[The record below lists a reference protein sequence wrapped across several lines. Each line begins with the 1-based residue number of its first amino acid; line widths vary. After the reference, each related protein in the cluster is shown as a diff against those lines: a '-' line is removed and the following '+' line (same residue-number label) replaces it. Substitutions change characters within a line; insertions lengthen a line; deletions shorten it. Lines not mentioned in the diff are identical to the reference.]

1 MTTNEV
7 AIPGTVELTSPGLP
21 DPSDRALER
30 IEKQARAMSA
40 AHQLGSALAGTD
52 MVPRDYKGKPDNA
65 TAAILYGAELGLSA
79 IQSLQNVFIV
89 HGKPAMYAR
98 TMVALAINAG
108 HQVGEIASSAES
120 VTWFGKRGDTGQEFT
135 AEWTIE
141 RAKQA
146 EYLSNALYKKQP
158 IEMLRAKAQTEV
170 CRTLFADVLLG
181 MAYSVEDLELEGQPI
196 RAKAERVTAGPKRGM
211 AGLADSLGV
220 GGSAAAASDS
230 VENREPTQVSASDQG
245 EQVDTAAGSAPPADP
260 LCTRAQQQ
268 KLAILLDKEKVGD
281 RTAKLEY
288 LRDQFGRPFASSKEL
303 TKAEAS
309 QLIEYLERVQA
320 EDAAEAEPDTPANAA
335 GAQQ

>member
-1 MTTNEV
+1 MTSNEIAV
-7 AIPGTVELTSPGLP
+7 PGSVELTSPGLP

-30 IEKQARAMSA
+30 IEKQARAMAA

-135 AEWTIE
+135 AEWTID

-158 IEMLRAKAQTEV
+158 VEMLRAKAQTEV

-211 AGLADSLGV
+211 AGLADRLGV
-220 GGSAAAASDS
+220 SSADADPEPGEEAGTAEDGAPAAKPA
-230 VENREPTQVSASDQG
+230 
-245 EQVDTAAGSAPPADP
+245 TAADIKKLDAALTNAGIVDQAERRTFLSGRVGRELQAAREMTRNEITAVIEFIENGEPVADADP
-260 LCTRAQQQ
+260 QQ
-268 KLAILLDKEKVGD
+268 
-281 RTAKLEY
+281 
-288 LRDQFGRPFASSKEL
+288 
-303 TKAEAS
+303 
-309 QLIEYLERVQA
+309 
-320 EDAAEAEPDTPANAA
+320 
-335 GAQQ
+335 

>member
-1 MTTNEV
+1 MTSNEIAV
-7 AIPGTVELTSPGLP
+7 PGSVELTSPGLP

-30 IEKQARAMSA
+30 IERQARAMAA

-211 AGLADSLGV
+211 AGLADRLGV
-220 GGSAAAASDS
+220 SSADADPEPVEEAGTAEDGAPAAKPATAADIKKLDAALTNAGIVDQAERRAFLSGRVGRELQAAREMTRDEIAAVIEF
-230 VENREPTQVSASDQG
+230 VENGEPVAD
-245 EQVDTAAGSAPPADP
+245 ADP
-260 LCTRAQQQ
+260 EQ
-268 KLAILLDKEKVGD
+268 
-281 RTAKLEY
+281 
-288 LRDQFGRPFASSKEL
+288 
-303 TKAEAS
+303 
-309 QLIEYLERVQA
+309 
-320 EDAAEAEPDTPANAA
+320 
-335 GAQQ
+335 

>member
-1 MTTNEV
+1 MTSNEV

-30 IEKQARAMSA
+30 IEKQARAMAA

-52 MVPRDYKGKPDNA
+52 MVPKDYKGKPDNA

-220 GGSAAAASDS
+220 NAAADSAADS
-230 VENREPTQVSASDQG
+230 SAHPEPAQVSATDQG
-245 EQVDTAAGSAPPADP
+245 EKVDTAPDNASAEP

-268 KLAILLDKEKVGD
+268 KLAILLDNEKVGD
-281 RTAKLEY
+281 RQAKLDY
-288 LRDQFGRPFASSKEL
+288 LEAQFGRPFTSSKEL

-309 QLIEYLERVQA
+309 QLIDFLEQA
-320 EDAAEAEPDTPANAA
+320 QAGDAAPAEGGDA
-335 GAQQ
+335 